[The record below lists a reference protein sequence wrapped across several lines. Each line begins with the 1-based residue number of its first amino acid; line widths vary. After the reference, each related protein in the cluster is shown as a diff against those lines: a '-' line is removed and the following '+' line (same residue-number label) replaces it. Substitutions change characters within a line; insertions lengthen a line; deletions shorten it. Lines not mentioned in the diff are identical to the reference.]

1 MNKNMSKL
9 VAVTLSTVL
18 LSLSSFASAQDSEIT
33 ITTKSFGDWQV
44 RCEQQKGADKVCVM
58 TQQALVQ
65 DSGQRL
71 MQANIAKQDGTTKMT
86 LILPLGIFLPGG
98 AALQLDEK
106 KHSDLTVVFC
116 TQAGCFVN
124 LDLDSDLREAI
135 SGSESAAI
143 SLQPTDGQTV
153 NVPLSVNG
161 FADAHGAL

>member
-1 MNKNMSKL
+1 MNMSKPL
-9 VAVTLSTVL
+9 FAALIFASVALGSNV
-18 LSLSSFASAQDSEIT
+18 SAQDSEIT
-33 ITTKSFGDWQV
+33 ISTKSYGDWQV

-65 DSGQRL
+65 ESGQRL

-86 LILPLGIFLPGG
+86 LILPLGIYLPAG

-124 LDLDSDLREAI
+124 LDLDKGLRDSI
-135 SGSESAAI
+135 SGAESAAI

-161 FADAHGAL
+161 FADAHDAL